1 MQVGVVYTFIIT
13 IILVIKIG
21 IVKKGVSIRDYSS
34 TSVDKR
40 YFNIKEDKVSE
51 VLGFREI

>member
-34 TSVDKR
+34 TSVV
-40 YFNIKEDKVSE
+40 NIKKDKVSE
-51 VLGFREI
+51 ILGF

>member
-21 IVKKGVSIRDYSS
+21 IVKKGVSIRDYFS

-51 VLGFREI
+51 TLGF